1 MGTRRLLVNGPCL
14 IYQELKRYCGMLEAV
29 VVLVAPVGR
38 APVASYR
45 SAAEEEQG
53 SAVVVRCYS
62 TLVWYATSLCYAMVR
77 YNAMVWYGRP
87 RQLVTILQQ

>member
-1 MGTRRLLVNGPCL
+1 
-14 IYQELKRYCGMLEAV
+14 MLEAV

-53 SAVVVRCYS
+53 SAAVVRCYS
-62 TLVWYATSLCYAMVR
+62 TLVWYATSLCYGMVR
-77 YNAMVWYGRP
+77 YMLWYGMVWQP
-87 RQLVTILQQ
+87 APASDNITAVTDKPG